1 MTNSADQH
9 ALPTSVTNAPDQ
21 HTLPTAPDQHTLPTA
36 PDQHIPARVSRESML
51 TGMSRTMELKKYSQE
66 DFDRLWYAYS
76 EGKIA
81 TLQQAFPLLSPNA
94 LEFLRSGT
102 LLSEWDSN
110 E

>member
-1 MTNSADQH
+1 MTNSRDQQVRVSHLH
-9 ALPTSVTNAPDQ
+9 ALPTSVTN
-21 HTLPTAPDQHTLPTA
+21 APDQHTLPTA

-102 LLSEWDSN
+102 LLSEWDGN

>member
-1 MTNSADQH
+1 MTNSRDQH
-9 ALPTSVTNAPDQ
+9 ALPTHMTNPPDQ
-21 HTLPTAPDQHTLPTA
+21 HTLPTA
-36 PDQHIPARVSRESML
+36 PARVSRESML

>member
-1 MTNSADQH
+1 MTNSRDQH
-9 ALPTSVTNAPDQ
+9 ALPTSVTN
-21 HTLPTAPDQHTLPTA
+21 T
-36 PDQHIPARVSRESML
+36 PDQHIPARVSRESIL

-94 LEFLRSGT
+94 LEFLRTGT
-102 LLSEWDSN
+102 LLSEWDGN